1 MHRVRKQ
8 TGPGKHTEITDITR
22 EDRVMKRVFLSP
34 AVIVLLGLSIFP
46 LFWSLG
52 ISFTDILRGGSTT
65 AREAAMTESAP
76 VGFLGMDF
84 SITLRNYDRLLDDQ
98 RLHTAARNTM
108 YYVFVGVTVQ
118 FIFGML
124 LALALHQNFIGR
136 KVVRVIFLM
145 PMMTMPVVV
154 AYAGRMMFDSSR
166 SPIADLWRRVIPLW
180 EDMPLIGSTL
190 DPVIPWLTNA
200 SWARA
205 TIVLMDSWQ
214 WIPFVTLILLAGM
227 QAIPEDIYEAARV
240 DGASAFQQFRHLTL
254 PMLLVTVGPLL
265 IASFAFNFNNFTI
278 VELFN
283 KGGPPISPD
292 QPAGH
297 SDILI
302 TYTYEL
308 AFGSGRGADYGF
320 ASTISLVIFLMVAL
334 ITFFNFRF
342 TQSWEEISENV

>member
-1 MHRVRKQ
+1 
-8 TGPGKHTEITDITR
+8 
-22 EDRVMKRVFLSP
+22 MKRVFLSP

-227 QAIPEDIYEAARV
+227 QAIPEYIYEAARV
-240 DGASAFQQFRHLTL
+240 DGASSFQMFWRITFPILLPLSVTVILIRGLEIFKIIDVIVVTTGGGPGSATESLTMYIYKTAL
-254 PMLLVTVGPLL
+254 TFGNYGYAAAISFVLLV
-265 IASFAFNFNNFTI
+265 
-278 VELFN
+278 
-283 KGGPPISPD
+283 
-292 QPAGH
+292 
-297 SDILI
+297 
-302 TYTYEL
+302 
-308 AFGSGRGADYGF
+308 
-320 ASTISLVIFLMVAL
+320 LVIIFATTFLAVA
-334 ITFFNFRF
+334 RRAAP
-342 TQSWEEISENV
+342 SAA